1 MMRLVVFLILV
12 LAASGAHAQCYKDVG
27 QKSAKSFGPAKQLAA
42 FKAQIKKKKCPVY
55 GLRWSVGKGDGKTEK
70 SFLVFNTKTGEL
82 IKGRSVP
89 KGEERTLEA
98 ESWTRVTKASL
109 ERDQPGDGISQRH
122 HMKLD
127 SGASMVLSDTTAR
140 FMKQSQMAGFLT
152 GDYLTAGISS
162 DPDIEVEVV
171 EPESGGTVAA
181 LAPADAAS
189 GPASDDDSPAPASSD
204 NAPAPASGDSATS
217 QATPT
222 APDAAHQACLKKV
235 VTGGD
240 VPSPEA
246 KADAAACDEE
256 LQIIEGQQ
264 AMLSAKQSRFNDLM
278 DAHVTGQLSNC
289 AAKVTKLGGKITDT
303 ITASGE
309 ACQAE
314 LKKQLGKANEQQVHA
329 MLEAEPNHD
338 RRLALI
344 WLIEKKAVRDSQL
357 EREERRHQRDLGY
370 LENCVKEIIDLG
382 SKPSEKAMGDWN
394 TCQREKYA
402 ARADARQRTNELE
415 KKIVNTS
422 DINTRRQLA
431 QQIPLPD
438 MKKYWLSEIDREQ
451 RQASKQ

>member
-1 MMRLVVFLILV
+1 MMRLVAFLILV

-27 QKSAKSFGPAKQLAA
+27 QKSARSFGPAKQLAA
-42 FKAQIKKKKCPVY
+42 FKAQIKKKKCSVY
-55 GLRWSVGKGDGKTEK
+55 GLRWSVDKGAGKTEK
-70 SFLVFNTKTGEL
+70 AFLVFNTKTGEL

-89 KGEERTLEA
+89 KGEKRTLEA
-98 ESWTRVTKASL
+98 ESWTRVTKASI

-162 DPDIEVEVV
+162 DPDIEVEVI

-181 LAPADAAS
+181 LAPADAAP
-189 GPASDDDSPAPASSD
+189 GPAGGD
-204 NAPAPASGDSATS
+204 NAPAPASGDSPTA

-235 VTGGD
+235 VAGGD
-240 VPSPEA
+240 EPSPEA

-278 DAHVTGQLSNC
+278 DAHVTGQLSDC
-289 AAKVTKLGGKITDT
+289 VAKVTKLGGKVTDAIKAT
-303 ITASGE
+303 GE

-314 LKKQLGKANEQQVHA
+314 LKTQLGKASEQQVHA
-329 MLEAEPNHD
+329 MLEAEPYHD

-344 WLIEKKAVRDSQL
+344 WLIEQKAVRDTQL

-382 SKPSEKAMGDWN
+382 GKPSEKAIGDWN

-402 ARADARQRTNELE
+402 ARANARQRTNELE

-422 DINTRRQLA
+422 NIDARRQLA

-438 MKKYWLSEIDREQ
+438 MKKYWLSEIEREQ
-451 RQASKQ
+451 RQVAKQ

>member
-1 MMRLVVFLILV
+1 MMRLVAFLILV

-55 GLRWSVGKGDGKTEK
+55 GLRWSVDKGDGKTEK
-70 SFLVFNTKTGEL
+70 AFLVFNTKTGEL
-82 IKGRSVP
+82 IKARSVP
-89 KGEERTLEA
+89 KGEKRTLEA

-109 ERDQPGDGISQRH
+109 ERDRPGDGISQRH
-122 HMKLD
+122 HMKLGT
-127 SGASMVLSDTTAR
+127 GASMVLSDTTAR
-140 FMKQSQMAGFLT
+140 FMKQSQLAGFLT
-152 GDYLTAGISS
+152 GEYLTAGISS

-171 EPESGGTVAA
+171 EPESGSTVAV
-181 LAPADAAS
+181 LAPADAAP
-189 GPASDDDSPAPASSD
+189 GPASDESAP
-204 NAPAPASGDSATS
+204 PPASGDSQATA

-222 APDAAHQACLKKV
+222 APDAAHQACLEKV
-235 VTGGD
+235 AAGGD
-240 VPSPEA
+240 QPSPEA

-256 LQIIEGQQ
+256 LQIIEGRQ
-264 AMLSAKQSRFNDLM
+264 AMLTAKESRFNDLL
-278 DAHVTGQLSNC
+278 DAHVTGQLSDC
-289 AAKVTKLGGKITDT
+289 AAKVTRLGGKVTDA
-303 ITASGE
+303 IKASGE

-314 LKKQLGKANEQQVHA
+314 LKKQLAKASEQQVHA
-329 MLEAEPNHD
+329 MLEAEPYHD

-344 WLIEKKAVRDSQL
+344 WLIENKAVRDTEL

-382 SKPSEKAMGDWN
+382 GKPSEKAMGDWN

-438 MKKYWLSEIDREQ
+438 MKKYWLSEIEREQ